1 MKKILSALIL
11 VSFISAGLLVFT
23 GSALAA
29 TTTGPLEGC
38 TIDNLS
44 RVTESGL
51 TCRTNCVFSYGDC
64 PTCCVLNSLYNV
76 TDIIFFIL
84 LGLATIY
91 VILGA
96 MNLLMSSGEPAKVD
110 KGRNYIMYAMIGLLF
125 AFLAR
130 AIPAVVRSIVGA

>member
-11 VSFISAGLLVFT
+11 INFIGAGFLAFAGL
-23 GSALAA
+23 ALAA
-29 TTTGPLEGC
+29 TTTGPLDGC

-44 RVTESGL
+44 RVTSAGL
-51 TCRTNCVFSYGDC
+51 DCITNCTFSYGDC

-76 TDIIFFIL
+76 TDVIFFIL
-84 LGLATIY
+84 LGIATIY

-96 MNLLMSSGEPAKVD
+96 MNLLMSAGDPSKVAS
-110 KGRNYIMYAMIGLLF
+110 GRNHIVYAMIGLLL

-130 AIPAVVRSIVGA
+130 AIPAVVRTMVGA